1 MYLNINLSF
10 LILDK
15 NKLQTL
21 FSKAFE
27 DDFQVCIHA
36 IGDKANREVVLALR
50 EVLKNFHGHQFD
62 HRTRIEHAQII
73 KEEDIKEISDLNVI
87 ASVQPMHCISDMYM
101 AEERLGDR
109 VKDSY
114 LWKTL
119 IDNNILLIGGSDFPV
134 ENSSPLMGI
143 YAAVNRTKFNNSP
156 SGGWQAKEKLNL
168 KEALELYTKN
178 TAYGSFKE
186 NVKGNIE
193 IGKIADFT
201 LIDRDISLLSVNDIL
216 KCKIVATIVNGEMV
230 YKDF

>member
-1 MYLNINLSF
+1 
-10 LILDK
+10 
-15 NKLQTL
+15 
-21 FSKAFE
+21 
-27 DDFQVCIHA
+27 
-36 IGDKANREVVLALR
+36 
-50 EVLKNFHGHQFD
+50 
-62 HRTRIEHAQII
+62 
-73 KEEDIKEISDLNVI
+73 
-87 ASVQPMHCISDMYM
+87 
-101 AEERLGDR
+101 
-109 VKDSY
+109 
-114 LWKTL
+114 
-119 IDNNILLIGGSDFPV
+119 
-134 ENSSPLMGI
+134 MGI

-156 SGGWQAKEKLNL
+156 SGGWQPKEKLNL